1 MTSIDIYELKNSAL
15 AGETNALS
23 AYVVLK
29 EFEKDV
35 SDALEELKELALEEA
50 KTYEEKTFEVFGAKI
65 TVKNG
70 AGRWKFDHIQDWNT
84 AKNELS
90 EIEKAAKQAY
100 QNQGVGIMSIRDGEI
115 VEAADYTEGK
125 EQISVTLSK

>member
-1 MTSIDIYELKNSAL
+1 MTSIDIYELKKSAL

-35 SDALEELKELALEEA
+35 ADALEKLKELALEEA

-115 VEAADYTEGK
+115 MEAADYTEGK

>member
-35 SDALEELKELALEEA
+35 ADALEKLKELALEEA

-115 VEAADYTEGK
+115 MEAADYTEGK

>member
-23 AYVVLK
+23 AYVTLK

-35 SDALEELKELALEEA
+35 ADALEKLKELALKEA
-50 KTYEEKTFEVFGAKI
+50 KTYEEKTFDVFGAKVS
-65 TVKNG
+65 VKNG
-70 AGRWKFDHIQDWNT
+70 AGRWKFDHIQEWNT
-84 AKNELS
+84 AKENILGIEL
-90 EIEKAAKQAY
+90 AAKQAY
-100 QNQGVGIMSIRDGEI
+100 QNQGVGILSVRDGEI
-115 VEAADYTEGK
+115 MDAADYTEGK

>member
-1 MTSIDIYELKNSAL
+1 MTSIDIYELKKSAL

-35 SDALEELKELALEEA
+35 ADALEKLKELALEEA

-115 VEAADYTEGK
+115 MESADYTEGK

>member
-35 SDALEELKELALEEA
+35 ADALEKLKELALEEA
-50 KTYEEKTFEVFGAKI
+50 KTYE
-65 TVKNG
+65 
-70 AGRWKFDHIQDWNT
+70 
-84 AKNELS
+84 
-90 EIEKAAKQAY
+90 
-100 QNQGVGIMSIRDGEI
+100 
-115 VEAADYTEGK
+115 
-125 EQISVTLSK
+125 